1 MTEHL
6 YQDFGR
12 ERVVNMPICESA
24 MVGYAT
30 GLAIV
35 GHRPIVEFQF
45 ADFAVDATTQITLN
59 AGTYHFRS
67 GAKVPIV
74 LRFPCG
80 GGLTFGSFHSQDLEA
95 LYLHIPGLKLIYPS
109 TPQDAYDAMLA
120 AYEDDNPVLIFE
132 HKKLYRL
139 LKAPVKF
146 NPDYE
151 KVWQPAQRRIGDFA
165 TIVTYGEMS
174 LWTSEALDYLK
185 EEYELECDLFDLRA
199 LAPLNLDR
207 IRDSVSKTGRLVV
220 VHESRR
226 NAGFGAELVSR
237 ITEKQFFDLDAPP
250 LRITSQDMPIP
261 FAPELETDF
270 RPDTNKILNALID
283 WIETD

>member
-1 MTEHL
+1 M
-6 YQDFGR
+6 
-12 ERVVNMPICESA
+12 
-24 MVGYAT
+24 
-30 GLAIV
+30 
-35 GHRPIVEFQF
+35 
-45 ADFAVDATTQITLN
+45 
-59 AGTYHFRS
+59 
-67 GAKVPIV
+67 
-74 LRFPCG
+74 
-80 GGLTFGSFHSQDLEA
+80 
-95 LYLHIPGLKLIYPS
+95 
-109 TPQDAYDAMLA
+109 
-120 AYEDDNPVLIFE
+120 
-132 HKKLYRL
+132 
-139 LKAPVKF
+139 
-146 NPDYE
+146 
-151 KVWQPAQRRIGDFA
+151 
-165 TIVTYGEMS
+165 
-174 LWTSEALDYLK
+174 K

-220 VHESRR
+220 VHERRR